1 MLLDI
6 AFSDA
11 YGAGFEFAK
20 PAVLA
25 ERPNDF
31 TRYFTHNL
39 DANAP
44 GTYTDDTQMSLALA
58 EWMLAPEFNLHQ
70 EDTVLQRQ
78 IAQAFLST
86 FHRDPRQAY
95 SRRLFHFLKESRDVD
110 VFLKTIDASSTRSGA
125 AMRSAVLAYLPYLDD
140 VRRIAPLQAAI
151 THNTPEGKATSLAVA
166 VAAWHHR
173 RGACLDYALR
183 VGATEASVLYVRSG
197 GMEVAIRDRFR
208 RLGFTP
214 VDAGGVSVQGLDS
227 VNAAFAA
234 LKKDDAVPE
243 DLLRCIV
250 AFGGDTDTVCAIA
263 MGMLAAG
270 TTVVWPAWCW
280 DTFEDTPYG
289 RTYLKTIAEQLDAKF
304 GVPLRV

>member
-58 EWMLAPEFNLHQ
+58 EWMLAHEFNLHQ

-110 VFLKTIDASSTRSGA
+110 VFLKTI
-125 AMRSAVLAYLPYLDD
+125 V
-140 VRRIAPLQAAI
+140 
-151 THNTPEGKATSLAVA
+151 
-166 VAAWHHR
+166 
-173 RGACLDYALR
+173 
-183 VGATEASVLYVRSG
+183 
-197 GMEVAIRDRFR
+197 
-208 RLGFTP
+208 
-214 VDAGGVSVQGLDS
+214 VQY
-227 VNAAFAA
+227 
-234 LKKDDAVPE
+234 P
-243 DLLRCIV
+243 
-250 AFGGDTDTVCAIA
+250 
-263 MGMLAAG
+263 
-270 TTVVWPAWCW
+270 
-280 DTFEDTPYG
+280 
-289 RTYLKTIAEQLDAKF
+289 
-304 GVPLRV
+304 